1 MIRSSIDMKTML
13 RAAMAAATATAIA
26 TATATTIATT
36 IGLPIAAAATPPER
50 GLAAATP
57 VVSRRVE
64 PASARHSIM
73 IGESRIDYTVRWSEL
88 VLTDASDRAQA
99 TISSTSYQR
108 EGAPHQ
114 KNRPIIVFFNGGPG
128 ASSSPLHF
136 DAFGPRQRV
145 KRNTAADAALSDN
158 PASPIDVADLLFVDP
173 VGTGFSRELIVDGG
187 KAYWSP
193 RGDAEA
199 VLKLIRHWLRE
210 NDRTASPLIIVG
222 QSYGGTRAA
231 LMAREVGDLNV
242 AAMVLVSPALDY
254 SAGAAA
260 PGNDNAFVFDFPTM
274 AVAAWHHGKVS
285 RVDHDIESVWSRAR
299 DFALNDYLRALAL
312 GSRLPETDKTQIAR
326 RMSMMIG
333 LSAEEIQRA
342 NLRITSQNFLERLLA
357 TENQLVGRLDTRVA
371 APVKKPL
378 NSMRPAAAN
387 DPSLGLGRD
396 NVIRS
401 PAIANY
407 YREEVGVHTDREYFS
422 LTLDVN
428 FNWNWSEVLTGAA
441 GSSRFWFTTTPHLSH
456 LMREKTQTKLLV
468 IGGYFDLATPL
479 LGVEHAITHANL
491 PMDRVELL
499 ALPGSHSPYDDPR
512 DLAVVA
518 ARLRALAQAATPL
531 VTAKDR

>member
-1 MIRSSIDMKTML
+1 MIRLALEMKSAL
-13 RAAMAAATATAIA
+13 LTAIA
-26 TATATTIATT
+26 TTIVLS
-36 IGLPIAAAATPPER
+36 IPAAAMSAER

-57 VVSRRVE
+57 VVSKRVE
-64 PASARHSIM
+64 PASARHHIT
-73 IGESRIDYTVRWSEL
+73 IGDRRIDYTVRWSEL
-88 VLTDASDRAQA
+88 VLTDASDKAQA

-108 EGAPHQ
+108 EGVPDQ
-114 KNRPIIVFFNGGPG
+114 QNRPVIVFFNGGPG

-145 KRNTAADAALSDN
+145 KRNPAADAALSDN

-173 VGTGFSRELIVDGG
+173 VGTGFSRELRVGGG

-199 VLKLIRHWLRE
+199 ALKLIRHWLRE
-210 NDRTASPLIIVG
+210 NGRTASPLIVVG

-231 LMAREVGDLNV
+231 LMAREVSDLNV

-260 PGNDNAFVFDFPTM
+260 PGNDHAFVFDFPTM
-274 AVAAWHHGKVS
+274 AVAAWHHGKVP
-285 RVDHDIESVWSRAR
+285 RTDHDIVNIWSRAR
-299 DFALNDYLRALAL
+299 DFALDDYLHALAL
-312 GSRLPETDKTQIAR
+312 GSRIPETDKAQIAQ

-333 LSAEEIQRA
+333 LPAEEIQRA
-342 NLRITSQNFLERLLA
+342 NLRVTSQNFLEQVLA

-371 APVKKPL
+371 ASVKKPL
-378 NSMRPAAAN
+378 NSTRPAAAN

-407 YREEVGVHTDREYFS
+407 YREEVGVRTDRDYFG

-428 FNWNWSEVLTGAA
+428 FNWNWSEALTGAT
-441 GSSRFWFTTTPHLSH
+441 GSPRFWFTTTPNLSQ

-468 IGGYFDLATPL
+468 IAGYFDLATPL
-479 LGVEHAITHANL
+479 LGVEYAITHANL

-512 DLAVVA
+512 ELAAVA
-518 ARLRALAQAATPL
+518 ARLRSLARAATPL
-531 VTAKDR
+531 VTAKDL

>member
-1 MIRSSIDMKTML
+1 MIRLALEMKSVLLT
-13 RAAMAAATATAIA
+13 AMA
-26 TATATTIATT
+26 TTVV
-36 IGLPIAAAATPPER
+36 LPIAAAATPAER

-64 PASARHSIM
+64 PASARRSLM
-73 IGESRIDYTVRWSEL
+73 IGDRRIDYTVRWSEL
-88 VLTDASDRAQA
+88 VLTDASDKAQA

-108 EGAPHQ
+108 EGVPDQ

-128 ASSSPLHF
+128 GSSSPLHF

-145 KRNTAADAALSDN
+145 NRNPAADAALSDN

-173 VGTGFSRELIVDGG
+173 VGTGFSRELRVGGG

-193 RGDAEA
+193 LGDAEA
-199 VLKLIRHWLRE
+199 ALKLIRHWLRE

-231 LMAREVGDLNV
+231 LMAREVSDLNV

-260 PGNDNAFVFDFPTM
+260 PGNDNAFLFDFPTM
-274 AVAAWHHGKVS
+274 AVTAWHHGKVP
-285 RVDHDIESVWSRAR
+285 RADHDIVSIWSRAR
-299 DFALNDYLRALAL
+299 DFALDDYLRALAL
-312 GSRLPETDKTQIAR
+312 GSRLPETDKAQIAQ

-333 LSAEEIQRA
+333 LPAEEIQRV
-342 NLRITSQNFLERLLA
+342 NLRITTQSFLERLLA

-378 NSMRPAAAN
+378 NSTRPAAAN

-407 YREEVGVHTDREYFS
+407 YREEVGVRTDREYFS

-428 FNWNWSEVLTGAA
+428 FNWNWDETLTGTT
-441 GSSRFWFTTTPHLSH
+441 GSPRFWFTTTPNLSQ

-512 DLAVVA
+512 NLAVVA